1 MVVMGKNASSIMDG
15 GEGKAELLLVGL
27 GKPAKQLTL
36 SSIKELGKLTEG
48 FKPFWLLVRDASS
61 DLVNELI
68 YLLNLPKSV
77 AKAITKPVPTRT
89 TSVRLRKYR
98 NLLFLTLEYVKY
110 VKGPAS
116 ISFNPV
122 YVIVSKDYI
131 VTIVSSKAEPTTHLI
146 DRVREEPTNVFHL
159 LYLLLDE
166 IINSYF
172 SVLELISEWIEA
184 LEDGVITGPRQ
195 YHLRRVQVIK
205 RKLMFLRR
213 SSWRLREVVR
223 EILGSEFLSTNE
235 EPYKYIQDL
244 YDNVL
249 EIVDIAES
257 CRERI
262 ADLLNMYLTSISNKL
277 NEIMKF
283 LTIIG
288 TIFIP
293 LTFITGIYGMN
304 FNTKIS
310 PWNMPELNYPYGYPL
325 VLVAMAII
333 GAVMLIYFKKKR
345 WI

>member
-1 MVVMGKNASSIMDG
+1 MIVMGRDG
-15 GEGKAELLLVGL
+15 SHIKDRERSRTELLLISL
-27 GKPAKQLTL
+27 SKPTRRLTL
-36 SSIKELGKLTEG
+36 GSIKELEELAERI
-48 FKPFWLLVRDASS
+48 KPFWIVMRDASS

-68 YLLNLPKSV
+68 NILNLPRSV
-77 AKAITKPVPTRT
+77 AKVITKPAPART
-89 TSVRLRKYR
+89 TSVRLRRYR
-98 NLLFLTLEYVKY
+98 NLMFLTLEYIKY
-110 VKGPAS
+110 LKGPAS

-122 YVIVSKDYI
+122 HVIVSKDCI
-131 VTIVSSKAEPTTHLI
+131 LTIVSSKADPTTLLI
-146 DRVREEPTNVFHL
+146 DRVREEPTDTFHVL
-159 LYLLLDE
+159 HLLLDE
-166 IINSYF
+166 VINSYF

-184 LEDGVITGPRQ
+184 LEDGVITGPKQ
-195 YHLRRVQVIK
+195 YHLKRVQLIK
-205 RKLMFLRR
+205 RKLTYLRR

-223 EILGSEFLSTNE
+223 EILGSDFISVNE
-235 EPYKYIQDL
+235 EYYKYLQDFH
-244 YDNVL
+244 DNVL

-325 VLVAMAII
+325 VLTAMAVI
-333 GAVMLIYFKKKR
+333 GAVMLIYFKKKG

>member
-1 MVVMGKNASSIMDG
+1 MIVMGKNSSPVKG
-15 GEGKAELLLVGL
+15 GEEGRAELLLISL
-27 GKPAKQLTL
+27 SKPTKQLIL
-36 SSIKELGKLTEG
+36 SNIRELREFTEKV
-48 FKPFWLLVRDASS
+48 KPFWLLVRNASS
-61 DLVNELI
+61 DLLNELI
-68 YLLNLPKSV
+68 DVLKLPKSV
-77 AKAITKPVPTRT
+77 AKAITKPTPTRT

-98 NLLFLTLEYVKY
+98 NLMFLTLEYIKF

-116 ISFNPV
+116 ILFNPV
-122 YVIVSKDYI
+122 HVIVSKDCI
-131 VTIVSSKAEPTTHLI
+131 VTIVSTKADPTTHLI
-146 DRVREEPTNVFHL
+146 DRVREEPTNTFHL

-166 IINSYF
+166 VINSYF

-184 LEDGVITGPRQ
+184 LEDDVITGPRQ
-195 YHLRRVQVIK
+195 SHLRRVQLIK
-205 RKLMFLRR
+205 RKLTYLRR
-213 SSWRLREVVR
+213 SSWRLREVVH
-223 EILGSEFLSTNE
+223 EILGSEFIGADE
-235 EPYKYIQDL
+235 EPYKYLQELHDS
-244 YDNVL
+244 VL

-333 GAVMLIYFKKKR
+333 GAVMLIYFKKKG